1 MTKNEISIF
10 SLTTSY
16 VRSDNLKRSQFVH
29 VLNKELVK
37 NGIKI
42 TTITL
47 HQKGSFRNEV
57 RDGVKIRRFRYLP
70 ERLQLNETS
79 IPEASKT
86 LSGKFKIVMIST
98 TFFIFTFF
106 KCLKEKPDILH
117 GHWAYPGGFIAFLI
131 SKIFRKKFIVTI
143 HGSDLALLNKF
154 GMIRKLVVFSMNKS
168 HMVIANSSYAKDE
181 LIKMGVFDEKICIIR
196 VPPDF
201 VEPETDEKVLEKF
214 KKNFTDLS
222 SSIVLFVG
230 RLVEVKGIEYLIKT
244 FSEMKNPKIHLIIV
258 GDGPLE
264 VQLKNLTKSLEL
276 ERKITFFGNANS
288 KELGLL
294 HGIGDVLVCPSIIY
308 SRGATEGLPM
318 VIPEAMKSGLPVIGS
333 SVGGITDVIKNKVN
347 GLLVEEKNPKALAN
361 AIERIISDEELR
373 KKIIENSQETVKEFS
388 PRTIGEKYC
397 ELYKNCLN

>member
-1 MTKNEISIF
+1 MTKNEILIF

-42 TTITL
+42 TAITL
-47 HQKGSFRNEV
+47 HQKGSFRNEI

-86 LSGKFKIVMIST
+86 LSGKFKIIIISIS
-98 TFFIFTFF
+98 FFIFTFF
-106 KCLKEKPDILH
+106 ECLKEKPDILH

-143 HGSDLALLNKF
+143 HGSDIALLKKF
-154 GMIRKLVVFSMNKS
+154 GMIKKFVVFSMNKS
-168 HMVIANSSYAKDE
+168 HMVIANSSYTKDE
-181 LIKMGVFDEKICIIR
+181 LKKMGVFDKKICIIR

-214 KKNFTDLS
+214 KNFFTDLS
-222 SSIVLFVG
+222 SPIVLFVG

-244 FSEMKNPKIHLIIV
+244 FSEIKNPKIHLIIV
-258 GDGPLE
+258 GAGPLE

-288 KELGLL
+288 EELGLL

-308 SRGATEGLPM
+308 SRGATEGLAL

-333 SVGGITDVIKNKVN
+333 SVGGITDVIKHEVN

-373 KKIIENSQETVKEFS
+373 EKIIENSQETVKEFS
-388 PRTIGEKYC
+388 PRTIAEKYC